1 MDRPFWMSTANR
13 GASLVSRPTTLAQ
26 APQASPRSAAP
37 ASVPHSVNCIH
48 QQRTCQDQG
57 AHLPSI
63 AVGKLGACISL
74 MSIGPDTCLRLQ
86 IKEAF
91 DWKQG
96 APSGTVLL
104 PLQMY
109 EDEDQLHL
117 ERFGFQIGCIVWCP
131 HSIIQCSRRKCYGA
145 AAVGCW
151 SKRSMGGVCKWGRHI
166 WTSTSTLYSANDG
179 LTPWYKARV
188 MCPTQGCARPG
199 IHS

>member
-1 MDRPFWMSTANR
+1 MRHSAKHC
-13 GASLVSRPTTLAQ
+13 SRYMPPLE
-26 APQASPRSAAP
+26 
-37 ASVPHSVNCIH
+37 
-48 QQRTCQDQG
+48 
-57 AHLPSI
+57 
-63 AVGKLGACISL
+63 
-74 MSIGPDTCLRLQ
+74 DT
-86 IKEAF
+86 KEAF

-151 SKRSMGGVCKWGRHI
+151 SKRSMGGVYKWGRHI
-166 WTSTSTLYSANDG
+166 RTSASALYSVNDG
-179 LTPWYKARV
+179 LPPWCKARV
-188 MCPTQGCARPG
+188 ICSSQGCARPG
-199 IHS
+199 IHPDFTLRVRSALENRVLPLDSSARELRTDSRMTIEECSCCIWRLEKKGKPVDGACT

>member
-74 MSIGPDTCLRLQ
+74 MSIGPDTCPRSQ
-86 IKEAF
+86 TSR
-91 DWKQG
+91 G
-96 APSGTVLL
+96 
-104 PLQMY
+104 
-109 EDEDQLHL
+109 
-117 ERFGFQIGCIVWCP
+117 
-131 HSIIQCSRRKCYGA
+131 HSIGNKERRAEQSSCLCRCTRTKINYIWNVLASRLA
-145 AAVGCW
+145 ALFGVPTASFNAAGGIVSLCWFQWSAV
-151 SKRSMGGVCKWGRHI
+151 R
-166 WTSTSTLYSANDG
+166 TSD
-179 LTPWYKARV
+179 
-188 MCPTQGCARPG
+188 Q
-199 IHS
+199 